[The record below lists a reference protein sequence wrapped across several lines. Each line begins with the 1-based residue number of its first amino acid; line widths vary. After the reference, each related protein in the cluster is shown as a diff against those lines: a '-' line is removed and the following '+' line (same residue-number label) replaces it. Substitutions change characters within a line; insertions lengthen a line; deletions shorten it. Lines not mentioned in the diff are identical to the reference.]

1 MRDDVEAQGL
11 PKPYTS
17 RVMRDDDDD
26 DAAAA
31 AAAVAAAS
39 AMAAMAAPIH
49 PQARNS
55 RLKQTSFW

>member
-11 PKPYTS
+11 PKPYT
-17 RVMRDDDDD
+17 RKVMRDDDDD

-31 AAAVAAAS
+31 AAAAAAS
-39 AMAAMAAPIH
+39 AMAAMAACIH